1 MALLLTAEEVLKALR
16 NPQGENGSGDGGIE
30 IEAEEE
36 SKEEEKESSSGSSS
50 KESKEEKK
58 ESSKDSK
65 DGKDSKD
72 SKEDKKEDKESSK
85 GKGNDGNGATGKVGS
100 HAEDDIGEERKS
112 DPKPLSE
119 ELIDI
124 EKECQN
130 KDLLKEVINL
140 SNTLKKKEHEANA
153 SIMFSNRGKKFVP
166 SRYGNRP
173 DKCMTKSG
181 NALEGRGKAS
191 KTAIILI
198 SDESGSLAS
207 GDVEVNKVINTLD
220 IAEKM
225 LYPKFMYEVCHLG
238 TLFTHSSESM
248 SPKSKDLKK
257 LFVHARGGNVVP
269 RGMFDKLLSIRRRLQ
284 KDNFDVYTVFM
295 FDGDI
300 NTDYTKDAS
309 NKDEQ
314 IAGFKKIID
323 QQTFFISN
331 KDMDNDW
338 LFHQI
343 LSNPKAFEKHYL
355 STSDFVEE
363 MKNKITK
370 IIRDA
375 RFNAASL

>member
-16 NPQGENGSGDGGIE
+16 NPQGENGSGDGE
-30 IEAEEE
+30 TERTE
-36 SKEEEKESSSGSSS
+36 EEEKEENESSNGSSS
-50 KESKEEKK
+50 KGSKEDKK
-58 ESSKDSK
+58 ESSKAK
-65 DGKDSKD
+65 DGKDGKD
-72 SKEDKKEDKESSK
+72 SKEDKKENKESSK

-140 SNTLKKKEHEANA
+140 SNTLKKKEHEANS

-181 NALEGRGKAS
+181 NALEGRGKLS

-198 SDESGSLAS
+198 SDESGSLGS

-248 SPKSKDLKK
+248 SPKNKDLKK
-257 LFVHARGGNVVP
+257 LFVKARGGNVVP

-300 NTDYTKDAS
+300 NTDYSLDAA
-309 NKDEQ
+309 NTNEQ

-331 KDMDNDW
+331 KDMDNDL

>member
-16 NPQGENGSGDGGIE
+16 NPQGGSGDGE
-30 IEAEEE
+30 TERTEED
-36 SKEEEKESSSGSSS
+36 KEEKESSNGSSS
-50 KESKEEKK
+50 KGSKEDKK

-65 DGKDSKD
+65 DGKDGKD
-72 SKEDKKEDKESSK
+72 SKEDKKEEKESSK
-85 GKGNDGNGATGKVGS
+85 GKDNDGNGATGKVGS
-100 HAEDDIGEERKS
+100 HAEEDIGEERKS
-112 DPKPLSE
+112 EPKPLSE
-119 ELIDI
+119 EIIDI

-140 SNTLKKKEHEANA
+140 SNTLKKKEHEANS

-181 NALEGRGKAS
+181 NNLDGRGKAS

-198 SDESGSLAS
+198 SDESGSLGS

-225 LYPKFMYEVCHLG
+225 LYPKFTYEVCHLG

-257 LFVHARGGNVVP
+257 LFVHARDGNVVP
-269 RGMFDKLLSIRRRLQ
+269 RTMFDKLLSIRRKLQ
-284 KDNFDVYTVFM
+284 KDNFDVYTIFM

-300 NTDYTKDAS
+300 NTDYSLDAA
-309 NKDEQ
+309 NTDEQ
-314 IAGFKKIID
+314 IIGFKKIID

-331 KDMDNDW
+331 KDMDNDL

>member
-16 NPQGENGSGDGGIE
+16 NPQGENGSGDGE
-30 IEAEEE
+30 TERTEEE
-36 SKEEEKESSSGSSS
+36 SKEENESSNGSSS
-50 KESKEEKK
+50 KGSKEDKK
-58 ESSKDSK
+58 ESSKAKDGK
-65 DGKDSKD
+65 DGKDSKEDKD
-72 SKEDKKEDKESSK
+72 SKKDKESSK

-100 HAEDDIGEERKS
+100 HVEEDIGEERKS
-112 DPKPLSE
+112 DPKPISE
-119 ELIDI
+119 EIIDI

-181 NALEGRGKAS
+181 NALEGRGKLS

-198 SDESGSLAS
+198 SDESGSLGS

-225 LYPKFMYEVCHLG
+225 LYPKFTYEVCHLG
-238 TLFTHSSESM
+238 TLFTHSSDGM

-269 RGMFDKLLSIRRRLQ
+269 RGMFEELLSIRRKLQ
-284 KDNFDVYTVFM
+284 KDGFDVYTVFM

-300 NTDYTKDAS
+300 NTDFSLDAA
-309 NKDEQ
+309 NTNEQ

-331 KDMDNDW
+331 KDMDNDL
-338 LFHQI
+338 LFRQI
-343 LSNPKAFEKHYL
+343 LSNSKAFEKHYL
-355 STSDFVEE
+355 STIDFVEE

>member
-16 NPQGENGSGDGGIE
+16 NPQGENGSGDGRIE

-50 KESKEEKK
+50 KGSKEEKK
-58 ESSKDSK
+58 ESSNA
-65 DGKDSKD
+65 KD
-72 SKEDKKEDKESSK
+72 SKEDRKEDKESSK
-85 GKGNDGNGATGKVGS
+85 GKGKDGNGATGKVGS

-198 SDESGSLAS
+198 SDESGSLCY

-225 LYPKFMYEVCHLG
+225 LYPKFTYEVCHLG
-238 TLFTHSSESM
+238 TLFTHSSEGM
-248 SPKSKDLKK
+248 NPKSKNLKK
-257 LFVHARGGNVVP
+257 LFVRARGGNVVP
-269 RGMFDKLLSIRRRLQ
+269 RGMFEKLLSIRRKLQ

-300 NTDYTKDAS
+300 NTDFSLDAA
-309 NKDEQ
+309 NTNEQ

-331 KDMDNDW
+331 KDMDNDR

-355 STSDFVEE
+355 STTDFVEE